1 MNNFYLFI
9 YLFILSFFFQEKED
23 ASDAETAD
31 ADFEE
36 DFEANELKVLNTLK
50 FIGK

>member
-9 YLFILSFFFQEKED
+9 YFIFFFQEKED